1 MIPLGKP
8 DIPVGKPGI
17 PADAWKDIRAILAS
31 GQLVEGAR
39 CREFAQALG
48 REFGSP
54 HVVLVNSGTSALY
67 LALKAL
73 DIGPGDAV
81 LVPAYSFPA
90 TANAVAWAGAAPI
103 FTDIDPLTWNMDAE
117 TVQARLAT
125 LTAAQIKPIKA
136 VMPVQAFGNPV
147 AIAPLR
153 ALARSRGWKVI
164 EDAACAI
171 GSSLDGQACGTH
183 GEIGCFSFHPRKILT
198 TSEGGALV
206 VRSAKVAARLE
217 LLKNHGMI
225 KKAGKVLFPG
235 IGLNLRF
242 TEVAASLGLSQLRI
256 LPALLSERAALAERY
271 LAGFRNLGM
280 TAQAALPGGKPNR
293 QSLVARLPVKGTAA
307 RDKVF
312 AALAKDGI
320 QVTIGTYF
328 IPALPSYRKGT
339 DRGTVGGGGSGKG
352 KPASYPA
359 AETLFRQAIS
369 LPLYPGL
376 GKAGVDQVLEG
387 LRRAL
392 G

>member
-1 MIPLGKP
+1 M
-8 DIPVGKPGI
+8 IPVGKPGI

-39 CREFAQALG
+39 CRDFADALAE
-48 REFGSP
+48 EFGVP

-73 DIGPGDAV
+73 GIGPGDAV

-90 TANAVAWAGAAPI
+90 TANAVAWAGATPL
-103 FTDIDPLTWNMDAE
+103 FTDIDPLTWNLDAE
-117 TVQARLAT
+117 TVKARLAS
-125 LTAAQIKPIKA
+125 LTASQIKRIKA

-147 AIAPLR
+147 AIGPLR

-171 GSSLDGQACGTH
+171 GSTLDGQPCGTH

-206 VRSAKVAARLE
+206 VRSAQLAARLE
-217 LLKNHGMI
+217 LLKNHGML
-225 KKAGKVLFPG
+225 KRAGKVLFPG
-235 IGLNLRF
+235 MGLNLRF

-256 LPALLSERAALAERY
+256 LPALLKERAALSERY
-271 LAGFRNLGM
+271 HAGFRNLGM
-280 TAQAALPGGKPNR
+280 TPQSAIPGGQPNH
-293 QSLVARLPVKGTAA
+293 QSLVARLPVRTVAA

-312 AALAKDGI
+312 AALARGGI
-320 QVTIGTYF
+320 QVTIGTYL
-328 IPALPSYRKGT
+328 IPALPSYRE
-339 DRGTVGGGGSGKG
+339 SGKG
-352 KPASYPA
+352 GAVKGKPTGYPA

-376 GKAGVDQVLEG
+376 GKAGVDRVLDG
-387 LRRAL
+387 LRRVLA
-392 G
+392 